1 MKKEMFKRI
10 ARALEEEESN
20 EADMQLLDLLREKAS
35 EETFYFDLTPARRVA
50 LNIWF
55 TEVKDLLME
64 QLLDRNFGTNIL
76 LDSFFIM
83 CFEVGFRMGELEEKK
98 KEEEN

>member
-1 MKKEMFKRI
+1 MKKELHKRI
-10 ARALEEEESN
+10 ALALEEEESN
-20 EADMQLLDLLREKAS
+20 ETDMELLDLLRLKAS
-35 EETFYFDLTPARRVA
+35 EETFYFDLTPARRNG

-55 TEVKDLLME
+55 SEVKDLLLQE
-64 QLLDRNFGTNIL
+64 LLDGNFGAGIL

-98 KEEEN
+98 KEGEI